1 MQISPEISVEP
12 LDHMMFIIKFPERK
26 TRTKHVYV
34 GCSCYCGPF
43 VLVSAASHDWF
54 GWSTGVDGDLAFVGD
69 WYNVYMFHQESNG
82 KWVEFDMVDGYNG
95 LVNSM
100 SGDVIAVENY

>member
-1 MQISPEISVEP
+1 ME
-12 LDHMMFIIKFPERK
+12 
-26 TRTKHVYV
+26 
-34 GCSCYCGPF
+34 GPF

-69 WYNVYMFHQESNG
+69 WYNVYMFHQESTC
-82 KWVEFDMVDGYNG
+82 KWVEFDMIDGYNG

-100 SGDVIAVENY
+100 SGDIIAVENYQEEHIQLYKYMPDLDGVVPIQDPIPTGEIWS